1 MGCLRRVA
9 SLVVLLVVAGAVW
22 LYWGDDIG
30 AALDGRRGGGEPALA
45 GPELAD
51 ATMRRIAELA
61 ETPGARIALSEAEL
75 QSLIDHEYR
84 AMIPAFL
91 ASPRVGVNDNTV
103 RLSGRVSTAFIEEY
117 VDLGDAAA
125 FLPDTADVAVR
136 GHLIPAEAG
145 RVGLSVEQVSAAR
158 IPLPDALVGRLLRSA
173 GAGSDAALGDDVIP
187 INLPEPLE
195 SAYVHGDSVVLTAR
209 D

>member
-22 LYWGDDIG
+22 LYWGDDIR
-30 AALDGRRGGGEPALA
+30 AAFDGRRGGDERALA

-51 ATMRRIAELA
+51 ATMRRIAGLA
-61 ETPGARIALSEAEL
+61 ETPGGRIALSEAEL
-75 QSLIDHEYR
+75 QSLVDHEYR
-84 AMIPAFL
+84 AMIPSFL
-91 ASPRVGVNDNTV
+91 ASPRVGVDDNAV

-136 GHLIPAEAG
+136 GHLIPADAG
-145 RVGLSVEQVSAAR
+145 RVGLAVERVSAAR

-173 GAGSDAALGDDVIP
+173 GAGSDPALGDDVIP

>member
-1 MGCLRRVA
+1 MGCLRRIA

-22 LYWGDDIG
+22 LYWGDDIQ
-30 AALDGRRGGGEPALA
+30 AAIDGRGGGDRPALA

-61 ETPGARIALSEAEL
+61 ETPGGRIALSEAEL
-75 QSLIDHEYR
+75 QSLVDHEYR

-91 ASPRVGVNDNTV
+91 ASPRVRVDDNTV

-136 GHLIPAEAG
+136 GHLIPAESG

-187 INLPEPLE
+187 ISLPEPLE

-209 D
+209 N